1 MTSQLFETDAQ
12 RFIRCYQH
20 ARGYHHRAQ
29 RFARQARTVSLVF
42 NVAAI
47 AVECY
52 LIALCARHG
61 IMPMNH
67 NYRSLVFSAAEKV
80 TFTEPMMQ
88 HILALDKIFGIC
100 SVDEYYHGAPGEND
114 QQQILTLCQELDAF
128 IAQDPMPADKVD
140 GEIPQ

>member
-100 SVDEYYHGAPGEND
+100 SVDEYHHGAPGAND
-114 QQQILTLCQELDAF
+114 QQQILTLCQELDTFIRQESAMPGMVGGE
-128 IAQDPMPADKVD
+128 IAQ
-140 GEIPQ
+140 